1 MNEARPVPSNTMPQG
16 RRSSRLRRPPLKTF
30 RPRDSRKVE
39 ACATNQGITVATIE
53 DDKRVRRAI
62 VLSIATAGFKSESYA
77 CAEEFLDTANAKDFD
92 CILVGINL
100 PRMNGLEL
108 QEELNRTVP
117 YASIVFITG
126 HNDLPLGMRAM
137 KRGAVDVLEKP
148 IDDETLLN
156 SVARGAYLSRK
167 RRAEH
172 NQRIELEKRY
182 GCLTPRECEVFD
194 LITAGLLNKQVGAR
208 LGTTERTVKAHRERV
223 MSKMLAGSLA
233 DLVRMADVLQIHP
246 ARAQAAPAG

>member
-1 MNEARPVPSNTMPQG
+1 M
-16 RRSSRLRRPPLKTF
+16 
-30 RPRDSRKVE
+30 
-39 ACATNQGITVATIE
+39 
-53 DDKRVRRAI
+53 
-62 VLSIATAGFKSESYA
+62 
-77 CAEEFLDTANAKDFD
+77 
-92 CILVGINL
+92 GINL

-246 ARAQAAPAG
+246 ARAQAAQPDEPDRRLNRARNAAWRLLRATDQRGPPCSVSEMSGPYFETHESKNHDPDRAGLASRRATRGLH